1 MPPILTNTFG
11 LLLFLL
17 FAVLP
22 AYYTNKYLLKL
33 IRPRESAARFFAH
46 IIIVLAAAVVYTSV
60 VIVVLVKF
68 VFKQQ

>member
-1 MPPILTNTFG
+1 MPPILTNLFG

-33 IRPRESAARFFAH
+33 IRPQESAARFFAH
-46 IIIVLAAAVVYTSV
+46 IIIILAAAVVYTSI
-60 VIVVLVKF
+60 VIFVLMKF
-68 VFKQQ
+68 VFDQ

>member
-33 IRPRESAARFFAH
+33 IRPRESVARFFAH
-46 IIIVLAAAVVYTSV
+46 LIIILAVALVYTSI
-60 VIVVLVKF
+60 VIFVLVKF
-68 VFKQQ
+68 VFDQ

>member
-1 MPPILTNTFG
+1 MPPILTNIFG

-33 IRPRESAARFFAH
+33 IRPRESVARFFAH
-46 IIIVLAAAVVYTSV
+46 IIIILAVAMVYTGV
-60 VIVVLVKF
+60 VIFVLVKF
-68 VFKQQ
+68 VFEQ

>member
-1 MPPILTNTFG
+1 MPPILTNIFG

-33 IRPRESAARFFAH
+33 IRPRESVVRFFAH
-46 IIIVLAAAVVYTSV
+46 VIIILAAAVVYTSV
-60 VIVVLVKF
+60 VIFVLVKF
-68 VFKQQ
+68 VFEQ